1 MHQAPRLKIPQMSS
15 TDIDDDIAADEE
27 TPEAPSWLPSGG
39 PEPIPAGDAR
49 RRLERYWELKR
60 LKQEVDDFTDAEDVS
75 WDDL

>member
-1 MHQAPRLKIPQMSS
+1 MST

-27 TPEAPSWLPSGG
+27 TPEASGWLPDNER
-39 PEPIPAGDAR
+39 EPIPAGDAR

-60 LKQEVDDFTDAEDVS
+60 LRQEVDDFADAGDMS